1 MALTELPTRSEV
13 APEHTW
19 NAPSVFPS
27 DVAWQAEY
35 KRITDSLSDL
45 QRFQGHLAD
54 SPTTLADAFEAM
66 QTFASAIEKVM
77 VYAGMLHSVDT
88 SNQVWSAMSDQAQGL
103 MARYSSTIAFFNPEL
118 LAIGADQLRQWIA
131 QEARLAIYGHYVDN
145 LLRQQAHVR
154 SAEVEEA
161 LGLAQEPFAMS
172 RNTYG
177 LLTNADLTFKPATSS
192 TGETRPV
199 AQGSMVAF
207 LLNPDRELRRTAWEN
222 YADAHLAFKNTLA
235 SNLLASVKQ
244 DVFGARVRRY
254 GSSLEAAL
262 FADAIPVQVFHNLVN
277 TVRSHLPTWHRYWSV
292 RRRALGYDTLHPYDI
307 GAPLTE
313 DSPTV
318 PYAQAVDWLC
328 EGMRPLGD
336 EYVNTL
342 RRGLLQERWVDIYPN
357 KGKRQGAFSWG
368 VKGTYPF
375 IMMSYVDTLSSM
387 STLTHET
394 GHSMHSYYTWQS
406 QPTIYSDYTSFVAEV
421 ASNFNQAMVRSYLLN
436 TLSDPASQIAI
447 IEEAML
453 NFHRY
458 FFVMPI
464 LAQFEFA
471 VHERV
476 ERGEGV
482 TADDMIAILADLYAE
497 GYGSEIVLDRER
509 NGITWAQFGHLYRMY
524 YTFQYA
530 TGIAGAHA
538 LAKRVLMGGPD
549 AANDYLNFLKAGG
562 SLYPLDAL
570 KLAGVDLST
579 PEPVE
584 RAFGVLAD
592 YVDRLERLLVS
603 KDVA

>member
-1 MALTELPTRSEV
+1 MALTELLARSEV

-19 NAPSVFPS
+19 NAPSVFAS
-27 DVAWQAEY
+27 DEAWQAEY

-45 QRFQGHLAD
+45 QRFQGRVGDGPAM
-54 SPTTLADAFEAM
+54 LADAFEAI
-66 QTFASAIEKVM
+66 QTFTSAIEKVV
-77 VYAGMLHSVDT
+77 VYAGMLHAVDT
-88 SNQVWSAMSDQAQGL
+88 SNQAWAAMSDRAQGL
-103 MARYSSTIAFFNPEL
+103 VARYSSTIAFFNPEL
-118 LAIGADQLRQWIA
+118 LAIDTHQLRQWIA
-131 QEARLAIYGHYVDN
+131 QESRLAMYAHYVDN
-145 LLRQQAHVR
+145 LLRQQSHVR

-161 LGLAQEPFAMS
+161 LGLAQEPFATS

-177 LLTNADLTFKPATSS
+177 VLTNADMTFKPATSS
-192 TGETRPV
+192 TGESHPV
-199 AQGSMVAF
+199 AQGSMVA
-207 LLNPDRELRRTAWEN
+207 LLHGPDRELRRTAWEN

-254 GSSLEAAL
+254 GSSLEASL
-262 FADAIPVQVFHNLVN
+262 FADSIPVQVFHNLVN
-277 TVRSHLPTWHRYWSV
+277 TVRSHLPTWHRYWAV

-307 GAPLTE
+307 SAPLTE
-313 DSPTV
+313 DNPQV
-318 PYAQAVDWLC
+318 PYAQGVEWLC

-368 VKGTYPF
+368 VKGTHPF
-375 IMMSYVDTLSSM
+375 IVMGYADTMSSM

-394 GHSMHSYYTWQS
+394 GHSMHSYYTWQN
-406 QPTIYSDYTSFVAEV
+406 QPTIYGDYTSFVAEV
-421 ASNFNQAMVRSYLLN
+421 ASNFNQAMVRSYLLD
-436 TLSDPASQIAI
+436 TLSDPAYQIAI

-458 FFVMPI
+458 FFIMPI

-471 VHERV
+471 VHDRI

-482 TADDMIAILADLYAE
+482 TADDMIGLLADLCAE
-497 GYGSEIVLDRER
+497 GYGSEMATDRER
-509 NGITWAQFGHLYRMY
+509 DGITWATFGHLYRAY
-524 YTFQYA
+524 YTFLYA

-538 LAKRVLMGGPD
+538 LANRVLTGGPD
-549 AANDYLNFLKAGG
+549 AAKDYLSFLKAGG
-562 SLYPLDAL
+562 SLYPIDAL

-584 RAFGVLAD
+584 AAFGVLAD
-592 YVDRLERLLVS
+592 YVERLEQLVVTKS
-603 KDVA
+603 

>member
-1 MALTELPTRSEV
+1 
-13 APEHTW
+13 
-19 NAPSVFPS
+19 
-27 DVAWQAEY
+27 
-35 KRITDSLSDL
+35 
-45 QRFQGHLAD
+45 
-54 SPTTLADAFEAM
+54 
-66 QTFASAIEKVM
+66 
-77 VYAGMLHSVDT
+77 
-88 SNQVWSAMSDQAQGL
+88 
-103 MARYSSTIAFFNPEL
+103 
-118 LAIGADQLRQWIA
+118 
-131 QEARLAIYGHYVDN
+131 
-145 LLRQQAHVR
+145 
-154 SAEVEEA
+154 
-161 LGLAQEPFAMS
+161 
-172 RNTYG
+172 
-177 LLTNADLTFKPATSS
+177 
-192 TGETRPV
+192 
-199 AQGSMVAF
+199 MVAF